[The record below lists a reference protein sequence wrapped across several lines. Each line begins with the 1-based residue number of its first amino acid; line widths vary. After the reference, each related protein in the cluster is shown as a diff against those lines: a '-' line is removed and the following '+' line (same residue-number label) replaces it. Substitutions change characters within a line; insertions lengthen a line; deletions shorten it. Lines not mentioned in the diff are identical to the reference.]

1 MPWLIAH
8 HLITHLLW
16 GQNILSKTC
25 SSSTRPHTQT
35 LHHLTPFLTLTMFF
49 SLIDKNLRQHL
60 SRQTAQLDSQFCF
73 PAVSPTRQSF
83 LHFDTRSPDFPP
95 PQHFQATNKDFF
107 HSLNEKQQGFQQFI
121 ECLSLEGGT
130 YVYRKSCRDIFLQ
143 LGIRAYIE
151 SHWHVAMYTQ
161 SCIFAHVFCRLSSYI
176 YVTQS
181 QSQHTPHINI
191 SSAEPQLVMT
201 VWKLSRA
208 AETLN
213 SNKSWYLGEH
223 DLMD

>member
-1 MPWLIAH
+1 MIDTDALAH
-8 HLITHLLW
+8 CPPSNHTFALRTEHSI
-16 GQNILSKTC
+16 QNLFKQHTASG
-25 SSSTRPHTQT
+25 TQT
-35 LHHLTPFLTLTMFF
+35 LHHLTPFLTLTMFL

-151 SHWHVAMYTQ
+151 SH
-161 SCIFAHVFCRLSSYI
+161 
-176 YVTQS
+176 
-181 QSQHTPHINI
+181 
-191 SSAEPQLVMT
+191 
-201 VWKLSRA
+201 
-208 AETLN
+208 
-213 SNKSWYLGEH
+213 
-223 DLMD
+223 

>member
-8 HLITHLLW
+8 LITDLLC

-35 LHHLTPFLTLTMFF
+35 LHHLTPFLTLTMFL

-73 PAVSPTRQSF
+73 PAVSPTRQPF

-95 PQHFQATNKDFF
+95 PQHFQATNEDFF

-130 YVYRKSCRDIFLQ
+130 YVYRKSCRDIFPQ

-151 SHWHVAMYTQ
+151 
-161 SCIFAHVFCRLSSYI
+161 
-176 YVTQS
+176 
-181 QSQHTPHINI
+181 PH
-191 SSAEPQLVMT
+191 
-201 VWKLSRA
+201 
-208 AETLN
+208 
-213 SNKSWYLGEH
+213 
-223 DLMD
+223 